1 MSRRHKTAK
10 RYRPYDP
17 AAVVELR
24 GDLRGYLPED
34 HLVFLLDD
42 LVDALDLGAITG
54 VYEQGDGRGQP
65 PYHPVLLTKLV
76 VYAYSQGVTS
86 SRQIMRKT
94 YEDLAFRVLCVNQH
108 PDFRTIS
115 AFRERHLEAFR
126 TLFTQTVQLAQRL
139 GQVRLEHVAQ
149 DGSKV
154 LANASKHKAMSYERI
169 GQTEERLGQEI
180 TTLLTQAQQTDSAE
194 DARYGVDHTGEA
206 DPGASAGEV
215 AFREARRARIRAAKA
230 ALEERARA
238 EAAAQQAVSDAQ
250 RGQAQVVGAPSAS
263 PPAAPSVPSAPAED
277 TGAPAAPP
285 ADAPSTPDG
294 PAQAALCAPL
304 SPVPEATAPPPEATA
319 PPPETTAPPPETT
332 SAPGATAAAPVLPA
346 PGAQYNFT
354 DPDCR
359 IMPSSHGFVAA
370 YNAQAAVD
378 SHAQIIV
385 ACDVGQQTTD
395 AAQLQPLFAQVRQT
409 TGAWPTQASADSG
422 YWSEANVQALTGRGI
437 DVYLPPPRPR
447 RGADGARPTEQATP
461 AKARMEATLATPQG
475 RRTDSLRKETAEP
488 VFGQMK
494 EGRGLRRFRTR
505 GLSKV
510 RGEWALWCATH
521 NLGKLA
527 RVLRVQ
533 RHPQG
538 GHDAL
543 RTPIVLS
550 PTLRLALQGA
560 LQGLGRALRL
570 LPRRCFVLPPLLS
583 QTGS

>member
-1 MSRRHKTAK
+1 MSRPHKTAK

-24 GDLRGYLPED
+24 GDLRGHLPED

-42 LVDALDLGAITG
+42 LVDALDLRAITG

-65 PYHPVLLTKLV
+65 PYHPVLLTKLL

-94 YEDLAFRVLCVNQH
+94 YEDIAFRVLCVDQH

-115 AFRERHLEAFR
+115 DFRERHLEAFR

-154 LANASKHKAMSYERI
+154 LANASKHKAMSYERL

-180 TTLLTQAQQTDSAE
+180 TTLLTQAQQQDSAE
-194 DARYGVDHTGEA
+194 DVRYGVDHTGDA

-238 EAAAQQAVSDAQ
+238 EAAAQLAVSDAQ
-250 RGQAQVVGAPSAS
+250 RGQAQLAGAPSALPLEAS
-263 PPAAPSVPSAPAED
+263 STPAAPAEE
-277 TGAPAAPP
+277 TGTPAAPP
-285 ADAPSTPDG
+285 AAAPGPPDG
-294 PAQAALCAPL
+294 PARAALCAPL
-304 SPVPEATAPPPEATA
+304 SPVPEATAPPPEATS
-319 PPPETTAPPPETT
+319 E
-332 SAPGATAAAPVLPA
+332 PGATVAAPVLPV

-378 SHAQIIV
+378 SQAQIIV
-385 ACDVGQQTTD
+385 ACDVCQQTTD
-395 AAQLQPLFAQVRQT
+395 AAQLQPLFDQVRQT
-409 TGAWPTQASADSG
+409 TGTWPTQASADSG
-422 YWSEANVQALTGRGI
+422 YWSDANVQALTARGI

-447 RGADGARPTEQATP
+447 RGADGARPPTQATP
-461 AKARMEATLATPQG
+461 AKARMEAKLATPQG
-475 RRTDSLRKETAEP
+475 RRTYSLRKETAEP

-494 EGRGLRRFRTR
+494 EGCGLRRFRTR

-533 RHPQG
+533 RHPEG
-538 GHDAL
+538 VAVSL
-543 RTPIVLS
+543 RTPVVLS

-560 LQGLGRALRL
+560 LERLSRALRL
-570 LPRRCFVLPPLLS
+570 PPRRCFVLPPLLS

>member
-1 MSRRHKTAK
+1 MSRSPKTPK

-24 GDLRGYLPED
+24 GDLRGHLPED

-65 PYHPVLLTKLV
+65 PYHPVLLTKLL

-94 YEDLAFRVLCVNQH
+94 YEDLAFRVLCVDQH

-154 LANASKHKAMSYERI
+154 LANASKHKAMSYERM

-194 DARYGVDHTGEA
+194 DARYGVTHSGDA
-206 DPGASAGEV
+206 DPGGSAGEV

-230 ALEERARA
+230 ALEERART
-238 EAAAQQAVSDAQ
+238 EAAAQAAVSDEQ
-250 RGQAQVVGAPSAS
+250 RGQAQLVG
-263 PPAAPSVPSAPAED
+263 V
-277 TGAPAAPP
+277 PAAPP
-285 ADAPSTPDG
+285 AAAASTSDV
-294 PAQAALCAPL
+294 PAQDTPCAPL
-304 SPVPEATAPPPEATA
+304 SPAPEATAPPPEAA
-319 PPPETTAPPPETT
+319 AGPDA
-332 SAPGATAAAPVLPA
+332 AAAAPVLPA

-395 AAQLQPLFAQVRQT
+395 AAQLQPLFDQVRQT

-422 YWSEANVQALTGRGI
+422 YWSEANVQALTARGI

-447 RGADGARPTEQATP
+447 RGADSTRPPTQATP
-461 AKARMEATLATPQG
+461 AKARMDAKLATPQG
-475 RRTDSLRKETAEP
+475 RRIYSLRKETAEP

-505 GLSKV
+505 GLAKV

-538 GHDAL
+538 TAAAL
-543 RTPIVLS
+543 RTPLVLS
-550 PTLRLALQGA
+550 ATLRLALQGT
-560 LQGLGRALRL
+560 LERLSRALRL
-570 LPRRCFVLPPLLS
+570 LPRRCLTLPPLLS